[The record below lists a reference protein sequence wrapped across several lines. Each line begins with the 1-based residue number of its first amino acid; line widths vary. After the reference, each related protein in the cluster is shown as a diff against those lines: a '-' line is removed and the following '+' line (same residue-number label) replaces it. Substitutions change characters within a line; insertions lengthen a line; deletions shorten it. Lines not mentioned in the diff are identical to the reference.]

1 MSEFGTSS
9 ARPDA
14 VQACGD
20 APPDEDTKNHWIEI
34 ELVYEN
40 NGEPVPNEE
49 YCVRLPDGS
58 ERRGSLDENGF
69 AREPNIPDPGN
80 CQITFP
86 RLDQEAWERK

>member
-58 ERRGSLDENGF
+58 ERRGSLG
-69 AREPNIPDPGN
+69 AIVRRALSAATPGTRG
-80 CQITFP
+80 IT
-86 RLDQEAWERK
+86 